1 MTLRGVAAIKS
12 VMSDSLSAR
21 LRALRDVAGITQR
34 EADRLAGV
42 HRGHVWQI
50 EEGGRTNPT
59 VQTLSAFAAL
69 FGVSLDW
76 LAVGRGDAPSADA
89 VRAAVELARG
99 QRSEVA

>member
-1 MTLRGVAAIKS
+1 MAG
-12 VMSDSLSAR
+12 SLSAR

-76 LAVGRGDAPSADA
+76 LAAGRGEPPMDDA
-89 VRAAVELARG
+89 VRAAVALARE